1 MSVAPTALPLPISA
15 TVAPAAAVEALP
27 ALSSTDLDRLRLLLQ
42 HTASQTA
49 NPGAN
54 LPIPEAVARV
64 APEATRSFGDSIL
77 EGVMRFR
84 TGYQDSVSS
93 INQRLEAVSQNE
105 RAGLNNFAEI
115 LSLQVDVS
123 KWSMSVMG
131 VDNAS
136 KAGTNTVKELSRG

>member
-15 TVAPAAAVEALP
+15 AVTPAAAVEAIPSLP
-27 ALSSTDLDRLRLLLQ
+27 STDLDRLRSLLQ
-42 HTASQTA
+42 QTASQTA
-49 NPGAN
+49 KPGAS
-54 LPIPEAVARV
+54 LPPPEAITGVAT
-64 APEATRSFGDSIL
+64 EGTRSFGDSIL

-84 TGYQDSVSS
+84 TSYQDSVQS
-93 INQRLEAVSQNE
+93 INHRLEAVSQNE
-105 RAGLNNFAEI
+105 MSGLNNFSEI

>member
-1 MSVAPTALPLPISA
+1 MSVAPTAFPLPISA
-15 TVAPAAAVEALP
+15 TVTPAAAVEAISSLP
-27 ALSSTDLDRLRLLLQ
+27 STDLDRLRSLLQ
-42 HTASQTA
+42 QTASQTA
-49 NPGAN
+49 NPRAN
-54 LPIPEAVARV
+54 LPVPEAVAGV
-64 APEATRSFGDSIL
+64 ATEGTRSFGDSIL

-84 TGYQDSVSS
+84 TGYQNSVNS
-93 INQRLEAVSQNE
+93 INHRLEAVSQNE
-105 RAGLNNFAEI
+105 MSGLNNFSEI